1 MEQIHPVAA
10 IALANCIP
18 AKELNALK
26 DKIAEGSNTGFD
38 LTAKLT
44 GRLTRAEAT
53 TAAPTASIL
62 NEAIFAETI
71 RRLGVTKQAF
81 EKHLFEVATEAL
93 VAGIPIRDHL
103 IDKQPELLTVMHVV
117 KKDVIA
123 KLPDQERP
131 GAIKV
136 IADVQLPRCRIA

>member
-1 MEQIHPVAA
+1 MELIHPVAA
-10 IALANCIP
+10 LALANCIP
-18 AKELNALK
+18 AKQLTEFK
-26 DKIAEGSNTGFD
+26 KKIAEGANTGFEIS
-38 LTAKLT
+38 AKLS
-44 GRLTRAEAT
+44 GRLTRGQAT
-53 TAAPTASIL
+53 MAAPTASIL

-103 IDKQPELLTVMHVV
+103 IDKRPELLTVMHVV

-123 KLPDQERP
+123 QLPQQERP

-136 IADVQLPRCRIA
+136 IADVQVPRCKVA